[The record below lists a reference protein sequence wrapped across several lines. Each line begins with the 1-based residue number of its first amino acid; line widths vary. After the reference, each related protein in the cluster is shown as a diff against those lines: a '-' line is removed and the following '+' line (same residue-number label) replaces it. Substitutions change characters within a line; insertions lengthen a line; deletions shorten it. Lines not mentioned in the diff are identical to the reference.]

1 MGVLKQSP
9 SVKDTAVSLCLHLAR
24 SLKPHAVRTA
34 EALID
39 IHKCTDSNIYDCTLR
54 KNTTNQS
61 RLNSSRHL
69 WCSHVEA
76 NFQLYLQTQSMEY
89 THEGMCR
96 SDSVSTVPNNLLDS
110 YQHR

>member
-1 MGVLKQSP
+1 MIIRSYGLRMEVCVDGCVEAEPHCEGHSSLSLSP
-9 SVKDTAVSLCLHLAR
+9 SL

-54 KNTTNQS
+54 KNTTNHS

-76 NFQLYLQTQSMEY
+76 NFQLYLQTV
-89 THEGMCR
+89 HG
-96 SDSVSTVPNNLLDS
+96 L
-110 YQHR
+110 